1 MKFRFALKPLL
12 AATLTVFSLTA
23 FSQQVEYI
31 PTRTSDGVDLTF
43 RWLDYSG
50 AEQGVILS
58 VPHADLQYSL
68 NDPMMRIKPDR
79 IGHWLFEKAKLEA
92 DSMSYGGYHLS
103 VEEDL
108 EGNILVYGEGD
119 NKQELSS
126 RVDKV
131 KSSHLLAANN
141 LEQHSYFMIA
151 DNTFQFDYARIIRDS
166 QASVAGLAETLINP
180 SQDIRSNINRLLPF
194 VQSIPYDA
202 LDRPDDYGFYTP
214 LRMLIMNAGDCESK
228 QMTLA
233 AMIRSVAPRT
243 DIILMG
249 LHDHMVIGIHIDPLP
264 GDQTYLYDGKVYVLM
279 DATGPK
285 MAPVGK
291 LSIREIK
298 RLKTMQP
305 VIYPV

>member
-1 MKFRFALKPLL
+1 L

-92 DSMSYGGYHLS
+92 DS
-103 VEEDL
+103 
-108 EGNILVYGEGD
+108 ILVYGEGD

-126 RVDKV
+126 RVNKV
-131 KSSHLLAANN
+131 KNSHLLAANN

-151 DNTFQFDYARIIRDS
+151 DATFQFDYARIIRDS
-166 QASVAGLAETLINP
+166 QPSVAGLAETLINP
-180 SQDIRSNINRLLPF
+180 AQDIRSSINSL
-194 VQSIPYDA
+194 
-202 LDRPDDYGFYTP
+202 
-214 LRMLIMNAGDCESK
+214 
-228 QMTLA
+228 
-233 AMIRSVAPRT
+233 
-243 DIILMG
+243 
-249 LHDHMVIGIHIDPLP
+249 
-264 GDQTYLYDGKVYVLM
+264 
-279 DATGPK
+279 
-285 MAPVGK
+285 
-291 LSIREIK
+291 
-298 RLKTMQP
+298 
-305 VIYPV
+305 